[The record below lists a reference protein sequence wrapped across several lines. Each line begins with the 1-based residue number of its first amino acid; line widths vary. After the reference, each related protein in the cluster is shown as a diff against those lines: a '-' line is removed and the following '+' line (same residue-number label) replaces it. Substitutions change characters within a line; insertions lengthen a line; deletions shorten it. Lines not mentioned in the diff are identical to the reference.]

1 MWLWKAGKIKK
12 RDEPKACHERELSG
26 AMSLEKRDG
35 DEADKQGRQLIHSMI
50 VCFS

>member
-1 MWLWKAGKIKK
+1 MWRWKAGKIKK

-26 AMSLEKRDG
+26 AMSLEKHDR
-35 DEADKQGRQLIHSMI
+35 DEADKQGMQLIRPKI